1 MTLETESDQAVH
13 VLVVED
19 DIHIGR
25 LIGLTMPALG
35 MPYRF
40 TNVMSAIEALELWK
54 KETFD
59 LLLTD
64 YNLPGMNG
72 LQLIDSLKKQGITS
86 PMILFTAYDTPEL
99 ERKARNAGV
108 AAYLSKPFAID
119 ELIETIRMLLPERTP
134 VADRE

>member
-1 MTLETESDQAVH
+1 MNLEPESDQAVR

-25 LIGLTMPALG
+25 LIGLTMPALR

-40 TNVMSAIEALELWK
+40 TNVMSAVEALELWK

-72 LQLIDSLKKQGITS
+72 LQLIESLKKQGIDA

-99 ERKARNAGV
+99 ERKATRSGV

-119 ELIETIRMLLPERTP
+119 ELIDTIRRLLPERTP
-134 VADRE
+134 IAEEE